1 MALVGERV
9 ENGMGEN
16 NCGTGWGE
24 SREWN
29 GREQENNC
37 GIGWEESREW
47 NGREQERTTVALV
60 GGESREWNERTTVA
74 LVGERVENGMGEN
87 RREQLWHWLG
97 RE

>member
-1 MALVGERV
+1 MEWERT
-9 ENGMGEN
+9 GEN

-29 GREQENNC
+29 GREQERTTVALVGKRVENGMGENRENNC
-37 GIGWEESREW
+37 GIGWGESREW
-47 NGREQERTTVALV
+47 NGREQ
-60 GGESREWNERTTVA
+60 ERTTVA

>member
-1 MALVGERV
+1 MEW
-9 ENGMGEN
+9 EITGEN

-29 GREQENNC
+29 GREQ
-37 GIGWEESREW
+37 
-47 NGREQERTTVALV
+47 
-60 GGESREWNERTTVA
+60 ERTTVA

>member
-1 MALVGERV
+1 MGWERT
-9 ENGMGEN
+9 GEN
-16 NCGTGWGE
+16 NCGIGWGE

-29 GREQENNC
+29 GREQE
-37 GIGWEESREW
+37 I
-47 NGREQERTTVALV
+47 
-60 GGESREWNERTTVA
+60 TTVA

>member
-1 MALVGERV
+1 MEWER
-9 ENGMGEN
+9 
-16 NCGTGWGE
+16 TG
-24 SREWN
+24 
-29 GREQENNC
+29 ENNC

-47 NGREQERTTVALV
+47 NGREH
-60 GGESREWNERTTVA
+60 ERTTVA

>member
-16 NCGTGWGE
+16 NCG
-24 SREWN
+24 
-29 GREQENNC
+29 
-37 GIGWEESREW
+37 IGW
-47 NGREQERTTVALV
+47 
-60 GGESREWNERTTVA
+60 
-74 LVGERVENGMGEN
+74 ERVENGMGHN

>member
-9 ENGMGEN
+9 EHGMGEN
-16 NCGTGWGE
+16 NCGT
-24 SREWN
+24 
-29 GREQENNC
+29 
-37 GIGWEESREW
+37 GWEESREW
-47 NGREQERTTVALV
+47 NGREH
-60 GGESREWNERTTVA
+60 ERTTVA

>member
-1 MALVGERV
+1 MERTGENNCGIGWGESREWNGREQERTTVALVGERV

-29 GREQENNC
+29 GREQE
-37 GIGWEESREW
+37 
-47 NGREQERTTVALV
+47 
-60 GGESREWNERTTVA
+60 RTTVA

>member
-1 MALVGERV
+1 MEWERT
-9 ENGMGEN
+9 GEN

-29 GREQENNC
+29 GREQE
-37 GIGWEESREW
+37 
-47 NGREQERTTVALV
+47 RTTVALV
-60 GGESREWNERTTVA
+60 GERVENGMGENRRGTTVA

-87 RREQLWHWLG
+87 RREQLWQTWLG

>member
-1 MALVGERV
+1 MALVGKRV

-16 NCGTGWGE
+16 K
-24 SREWN
+24 R
-29 GREQENNC
+29 
-37 GIGWEESREW
+37 
-47 NGREQERTTVALV
+47 
-60 GGESREWNERTTVA
+60 TVA